1 MVARTADYDGFRGH
15 FDLLP
20 AVIDDGIAQILQDG
34 ARAYLTVLQAHH
46 TITLRGYRET
56 ALLPR
61 RVSHGPDDHICR
73 PLNLTARDHSYFVLD
88 IREGYHRSVLINDL
102 EDLLRLQR
110 VLLVQQVHVDVLIPE
125 VPGVEEAEGLITG
138 QPD

>member
-1 MVARTADYDGFRGH
+1 LVARTADYDGFRGH

-46 TITLRGYRET
+46 TTTLRGYRET

-73 PLNLTARDHSYFVLD
+73 PQNLTARDHSDFVLD
-88 IREGYHRSVLINDL
+88 IREGHHRSVLINDL